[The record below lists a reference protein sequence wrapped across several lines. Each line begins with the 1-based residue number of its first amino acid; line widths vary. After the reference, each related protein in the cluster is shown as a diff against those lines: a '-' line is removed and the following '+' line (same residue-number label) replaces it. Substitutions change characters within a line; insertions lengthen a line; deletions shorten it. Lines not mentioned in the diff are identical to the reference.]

1 MSSFILVH
9 YTSMTVNIRTQSD
22 DEENVT
28 VPITPTRNGCV
39 FHNMSCC
46 LFINHAMLTEGL

>member
-9 YTSMTVNIRTQSD
+9 YTSLTVNIRTQSD